1 LSWQVLSVNP
11 ERSRVLLTLKKSLL
25 ESTLP
30 ILASF
35 DDARVGMVTPG
46 VVQRIEDRFVIVEYY
61 GGVRALIPL
70 NELT

>member
-1 LSWQVLSVNP
+1 MLSVNP

-35 DDARVGMVTPG
+35 DDARVGMVTHG
-46 VVQRIEDRFVIVEYY
+46 VVQRIEERFIIVEYY
-61 GGVRALIPL
+61 GGVRGLVPL